1 MAVVQSLLLHRSE
14 TWVLSTRMQR
24 VLVGFHHRVA
34 LSLTGRQTQKGQDRG
49 WVYPPPEDA
58 MEDAG
63 LQKVDTY
70 VSCRQNTLDEYIAT
84 MTIIDLCLVAKQRP
98 GPRVTMQWWV

>member
-1 MAVVQSLLLHRSE
+1 
-14 TWVLSTRMQR
+14 
-24 VLVGFHHRVA
+24 
-34 LSLTGRQTQKGQDRG
+34 
-49 WVYPPPEDA
+49 

-84 MTIIDLCLVAKQRP
+84 MTIIDLCLVEKQRP
-98 GPRVTMQWWV
+98 GPRVTMRWWEQEGLYLEGMQAAAL